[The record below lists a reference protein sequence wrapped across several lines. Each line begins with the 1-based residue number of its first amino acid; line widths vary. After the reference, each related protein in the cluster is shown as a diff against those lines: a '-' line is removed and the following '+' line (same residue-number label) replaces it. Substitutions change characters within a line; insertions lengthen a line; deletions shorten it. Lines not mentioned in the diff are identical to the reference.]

1 MMRRVFEKLR
11 QLTSEPDFFTF
22 QHQLARDIYEA
33 LGQGYASNDGEVDLV
48 KKLIDAVNEKGFK
61 GLRLHAEIIHG
72 SRSYV
77 EFNYMDKP
85 VTKELGDMFIISL
98 VTAGRQRVFQR
109 LCIVQNKKSQ
119 GDKWAIDQEQLYL
132 LKNFPAFTGNKGIFR
147 GSRDL
152 IFRNNSGC
160 LGAFGFFNQP
170 GELLLASAPLVT
182 EMLRGQ
188 NMLKAGDISVYPQ
201 TGIVGAAG
209 AAWGPGIA
217 YPFFYP
223 FFRNSKELFFFL
235 EEILPRYGWGLPM
248 SSTILGNA
256 HFCRDAYDFSRDCTQ
271 MNIGEPTYAFDRVL
285 NPHVD
290 AFTNLVLKNIHYE
303 HPEIPEDNVFGDFPF
318 GGSAAVLL
326 FHLDI
331 KKEE

>member
-1 MMRRVFEKLR
+1 MRRVYDKLR
-11 QLTSEPDFFTF
+11 QLSSEPDFFTF
-22 QHQLARDIYEA
+22 QNQLARGIYEA
-33 LGQGYASNDGEVDLV
+33 LGQGYASNDGEVELV
-48 KKLIDAVNEKGFK
+48 KKLIDAFNGKEFK
-61 GLRLHAEIIHG
+61 GLRLYAEILHG

-85 VTKELGDMFIISL
+85 VTKELGDMLIISL
-98 VTAGRQRVFQR
+98 ATAGSKRLFQR

-132 LKNFPAFTGNKGIFR
+132 LKNFPSFTGNKGIFR
-147 GSRDL
+147 RSRDL

-160 LGAFGFFNQP
+160 LGAFGFFTPP

-188 NMLKAGDISVYPQ
+188 KVLKVTDVSVFPQ
-201 TGIVGAAG
+201 TGLGGGGGLGA
-209 AAWGPGIA
+209 GPGI
-217 YPFFYP
+217 PYP
-223 FFRNSKELFFFL
+223 FFRHPEELFFLL
-235 EEILPRYGWGLPM
+235 EEILPHYGWGLPL
-248 SSTILGNA
+248 SGTAILGNT
-256 HFCRDAYDFSRDCTQ
+256 HFCRDVHDLSRDCTQ

-290 AFTNLVLKNIHYE
+290 AFANLVLRHIHYE
-303 HPEIPEDNVFGDFPF
+303 AHPDPPGDNVFGDSPF

-326 FHLDI
+326 FHLDVER
-331 KKEE
+331 EE